1 MKITAYD
8 KLKLENSA
16 VALGKF
22 EGLHKGH
29 MLLLNKIAELSE
41 ENKFTSVVLTVN
53 VPSDKVINI
62 PKERFSILEST
73 GIQIAAE
80 CEFSSEFAKMEP
92 EDFVKKILVDRLGA
106 KYVVVGEDF
115 RFGCKRSGDVNT
127 LIKLGERLGFC
138 VIAFEKLMIDNIT
151 VSSTLIKKMIE
162 KGDMEQVSLYMGR
175 DYSISGKV
183 IHGKRLGREI
193 GFPTANIIPDK
204 NKLLPADGVYSSCV
218 CIDNVMYKAI
228 TNIGQNPTT
237 DTDRITR
244 VETHIIDYSG
254 DLYGRDITVSIKS
267 FLRSEIKF
275 NSVNELKIQLEKD
288 KQKAMHQ

>member
-29 MLLLNKIAELSE
+29 MLLLDKIAELSD
-41 ENKFTSVVLTVN
+41 ENKLTSVVLTVN

-62 PKERFSILEST
+62 PRERFSILERA

-80 CEFSSEFAKMEP
+80 CEFSSEFAKMSP
-92 EDFVKKILVDRLGA
+92 EDFVKNILVDRLGA

-115 RFGCKRSGDVNT
+115 RFGSKRSGDVNT
-127 LIKLGERLGFC
+127 LIKLGEKLGFC
-138 VIAFEKLMIDNIT
+138 VIAFKKLMIDNII
-151 VSSTLIKKMIE
+151 VSSSLIKKFIE
-162 KGDMEQVSLYMGR
+162 KGDMERVSLYMGR
-175 DYSISGKV
+175 DYSISGEV
-183 IHGKRLGREI
+183 TSGKRLGREI
-193 GFPTANIIPDK
+193 GFPTANIIPEKD
-204 NKLLPADGVYSSCV
+204 KLLPADGVYTSSV
-218 CIDNVMYKAI
+218 CIDNIIYKAI
-228 TNIGQNPTT
+228 TNIGSNPTT
-237 DTDRITR
+237 DTDQVTR

-254 DLYGRDITVSIKS
+254 DLYGRDLTVSIKS
-267 FLRSEIKF
+267 FLRGEIKF
-275 NSVNELKIQLEKD
+275 NSINELKIQLEKD

>member
-244 VETHIIDYSG
+244 VETHIIDSSG

>member
-288 KQKAMHQ
+288 KHKAMHQ

>member
-8 KLKLENSA
+8 KLKLEHSA

-29 MLLLNKIAELSE
+29 MLLLDKIAALSN
-41 ENKFTSVVLTVN
+41 ENKFASVVLTVN
-53 VPSDKVINI
+53 VPSDKVIHI
-62 PKERFSILEST
+62 PRERFSILEHA

-80 CEFSSEFAKMEP
+80 CEFSSEFAKMSP

-127 LIKLGERLGFC
+127 LRRLGEKLGFS

-151 VSSTLIKKMIE
+151 VSSSLIRTLIE
-162 KGDMEQVSLYMGR
+162 QGDMERVSLYMGR
-175 DYSISGKV
+175 EYSISGTV
-183 IHGKRLGREI
+183 TRGKMLGREL
-193 GFPTANIIPDK
+193 GFPTANIIPAKD
-204 NKLLPADGVYSSCV
+204 KLLPADGVYCSSV
-218 CIDNVMYKAI
+218 CIDNVIYKAI

-237 DTDRITR
+237 DTDKVTR
-244 VETHIIDYSG
+244 VETHIINYSG
-254 DLYGRDITVSIKS
+254 DLYGRDLTVSIKS
-267 FLRSEIKF
+267 FLRGEIKF
-275 NSVNELKIQLEKD
+275 NSINELKNQLEKD